1 MRERLAF
8 FITLLAIA
16 GALAVACGGDGDGG
30 ANGNATPGVNATPG
44 ASATASPPPID
55 GGEATPRSFAE
66 ARDRLSGQLQA
77 IGANIGAVPDDI
89 QEQILERCRALEEF
103 ADTDAVEGI
112 CQAIDQAIESNDPGL
127 IDRVLDQLAEL
138 EED

>member
-1 MRERLAF
+1 MRQRLALLT
-8 FITLLAIA
+8 TLLAIA
-16 GALAVACGGDGDGG
+16 GALAVACGGDGGG
-30 ANGNATPGVNATPG
+30 NGNETPDGDATPNAG
-44 ASATASPPPID
+44 ATSSPPPLD
-55 GGEATPRSFAE
+55 GGGESTPRSFAE

-89 QEQILERCRALEEF
+89 QEQILERCRALAEF
-103 ADTDAVEGI
+103 ADSDAVEGI
-112 CQAIDQAIESNDPGL
+112 CQAIDRAIESNDPGL